1 MNETAFKIYNG
12 VNSELKSPF
21 WHCIKQ
27 QMDYLLSLG
36 MPFSMVMPSAMAIDG
51 ILSIEVN
58 TKLT

>member
-12 VNSELKSPF
+12 VNHELKSPF

-27 QMDYLLSLG
+27 QMGYFLSIS
-36 MPFSMVMPSAMAIDG
+36 MPFSMVMPMAAVIDG